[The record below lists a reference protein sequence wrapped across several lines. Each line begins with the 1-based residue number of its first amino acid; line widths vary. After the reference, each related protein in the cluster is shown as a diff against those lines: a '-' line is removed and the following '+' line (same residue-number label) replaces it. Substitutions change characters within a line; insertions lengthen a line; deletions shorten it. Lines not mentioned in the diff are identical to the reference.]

1 MEKER
6 VKKQAVPGSEVRSRS
21 LEIERKYRSEK
32 SGWKSFVSL
41 CKSKKPHAELEVDGP
56 DTYYDNGSV
65 VLRWRCGEDISELT
79 VKSRYST
86 SSSLIREEE
95 EVYLKGHDNSARGVI
110 RFLKKLG
117 FKKLFRIHKHC
128 HIFWFKDRSGG
139 EISVVIYKVTCRGK
153 KDMYF
158 IEIEA
163 EKGQSVA
170 VSKKLIGRWEKKL
183 SLLPSRRVDKT
194 LFEIYSG
201 RKTKMVDDV
210 SQKTGCSGCPRG
222 PRKENCC

>member
-1 MEKER
+1 MESRKK
-6 VKKQAVPGSEVRSRS
+6 KKQTVPGSEVRSRS

-41 CKSKKPHAELEVDGP
+41 CKSKNPYAELEVGGP
-56 DTYYDNGSV
+56 DTYYDNGNV
-65 VLRWRCGEDISELT
+65 VLRWRCSQDVSELT
-79 VKSRYST
+79 VKSRYSS

-95 EVYLKGHDNSARGVI
+95 EVYLKSDDNSARGVM
-110 RFLKKLG
+110 RFLRKLG
-117 FKKLFRIHKHC
+117 FRKLFRIHKHC

-139 EISVVIYKVTCRGK
+139 DISVVIYKVTCRGK

-170 VSKKLIGRWEKKL
+170 LSKKLIGRWEKKL
-183 SLLPSRRVDKT
+183 SLVPSRRVDKT

-201 RKTKMVDDV
+201 RRTRMVDHV
-210 SQKTGCSGCPRG
+210 SQKAGCAGCFRG
-222 PRKENCC
+222 SSEQACC